1 MAGNSNLPT
10 PLLKKIIGTELGGMG
25 GE

>member
-10 PLLKKIIGTELGGMG
+10 PLHKKIIGTELGGIG
-25 GE
+25 GV